1 MPSESG
7 KLVNLR
13 ELHFHRIQLSTCVP
27 DSPED
32 QVRYPGKVFRAGRC
46 DVLTVSPNA
55 DHTQPGESHPKERRA
70 HGISV
75 FPARSCV

>member
-7 KLVNLR
+7 RLVNLR

-32 QVRYPGKVFRAGRC
+32 QVSDPGKVFRAG
-46 DVLTVSPNA
+46 L
-55 DHTQPGESHPKERRA
+55 GRA
-70 HGISV
+70 V
-75 FPARSCV
+75 

>member
-32 QVRYPGKVFRAGRC
+32 QVSDPGKVATRAVIRG
-46 DVLTVSPNA
+46 
-55 DHTQPGESHPKERRA
+55 K
-70 HGISV
+70 IV
-75 FPARSCV
+75 FGA

>member
-1 MPSESG
+1 MPSELG
-7 KLVNLR
+7 TLVNLR
-13 ELHFHRIQLSTCVP
+13 ELHLHRKQLSRCVP

-32 QVRYPGKVFRAGRC
+32 QVSDPGKVFRAGRC
-46 DVLTVSPNA
+46 DVLTVSPILN
-55 DHTQPGESHPKERRA
+55 PVKVNPKERRA